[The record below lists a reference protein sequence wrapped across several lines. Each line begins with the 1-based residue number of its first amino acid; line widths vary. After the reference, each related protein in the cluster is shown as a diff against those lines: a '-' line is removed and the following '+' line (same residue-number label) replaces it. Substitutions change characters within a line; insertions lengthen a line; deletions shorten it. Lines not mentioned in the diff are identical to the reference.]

1 MEWVRVGEELRRIRV
16 YVHRGCTR
24 SFLHFFLLP
33 PLILEAVIA
42 SKATHELLV
51 NDVAHHVRNA
61 VEQKRAC
68 AYPLSRGCPVVSI
81 HGLPL
86 RGLLENSAH
95 AGGLPA
101 PDWPLLGKSGEA
113 RASAGP
119 RGGA

>member
-1 MEWVRVGEELRRIRV
+1 MERVRVGEDLRRIRV

-68 AYPLSRGCPVVSI
+68 ADSLSRGWLHPFTE
-81 HGLPL
+81 LPL
-86 RGLLENSAH
+86 RC
-95 AGGLPA
+95 
-101 PDWPLLGKSGEA
+101 LLGSLRKPNGVVEVRRAYFEA
-113 RASAGP
+113 A
-119 RGGA
+119 